1 MALETDEPE
10 SKDTLPE
17 SWYSLAVP
25 DSAARSRRRANRRK
39 KDDPSRRRS
48 PPSVAHFSLFLV
60 CVLFGFA
67 LMIQL
72 RTQNTLRQE
81 ASGQSQTDL
90 ATIAGDLY
98 DSNTALRQEV
108 DKLRAQQSNVDQ
120 SYDPGKQADVASEE
134 ARLEAFN
141 GVVEVTGPGIQLTID
156 AALRPV
162 DVEDML
168 NEIRNAGGEAIAIG
182 GERVVFNTAIGGNAG
197 RITVNGVT
205 IAMPVVFDA
214 TGSPDVLEPALA
226 RKGGMVSYLRTA
238 YPNARI
244 TLTRQDSLIL
254 PAYSSPLPIRP
265 AS

>member
-1 MALETDEPE
+1 
-10 SKDTLPE
+10 
-17 SWYSLAVP
+17 
-25 DSAARSRRRANRRK
+25 
-39 KDDPSRRRS
+39 
-48 PPSVAHFSLFLV
+48 
-60 CVLFGFA
+60 
-67 LMIQL
+67 MIQL

-108 DKLRAQQSNVDQ
+108 DNLLAQQSNIDR
-120 SYDPGKQADVASEE
+120 SYDAGKQADVASEE
-134 ARLEAFN
+134 ARLETFN
-141 GVVEVTGPGIQLTID
+141 GVVAVTGPGVELTID
-156 AALRPV
+156 AVLRPV

-168 NEIRNAGGEAIAIG
+168 NETRNAGGEAIAIG
-182 GERVVFNTAIGGNAG
+182 GERVVFNTAIGGSTG
-197 RITVNGVT
+197 RITVNGVD
-205 IAMPVVFDA
+205 IATPVVFDA

-244 TLTRQDSLIL
+244 TLTRRSSLIL
-254 PAYSSPLPIRP
+254 PAYPNPFPIRP

>member
-1 MALETDEPE
+1 MALEADEQE
-10 SKDTLPE
+10 SKELFQD
-17 SWYSLAVP
+17 SWYSLAAP
-25 DSAARSRRRANRRK
+25 ESAAPVRHRTVRRK
-39 KDDPSRRRS
+39 KSDPSRRRS
-48 PPSVAHFSLFLV
+48 WPSAAHFSLFLV
-60 CVLFGFA
+60 CILFGFA

-81 ASGQSQTDL
+81 ANGQSQTDL

-108 DKLRAQQSNVDQ
+108 DNLLARQSNVDK
-120 SYDPGKQADVASEE
+120 SYNAGNQADVATEE

-141 GVVEVTGPGIQLTID
+141 GVVEVTGPGVELTID

-182 GERVVFNTAIGGNAG
+182 GERVVFNTAIGGSTG
-197 RITVNGVT
+197 RITVNGVE
-205 IAMPVVFDA
+205 IATPVVFDA

-244 TLTRQDSLIL
+244 TLTRRSSLIL
-254 PAYSSPLPIRP
+254 PAYPNPLPIRP